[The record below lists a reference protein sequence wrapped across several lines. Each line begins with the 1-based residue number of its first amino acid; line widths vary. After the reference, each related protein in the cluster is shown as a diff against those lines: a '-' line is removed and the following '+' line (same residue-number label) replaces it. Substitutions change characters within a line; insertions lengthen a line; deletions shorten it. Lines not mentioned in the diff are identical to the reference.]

1 MVVVGVRG
9 RVGVTVRARV
19 SLPLRKV
26 APLRESR
33 RRVVGS
39 IAMSAVGHSFTWLG
53 LGVSVRGRGVG
64 VEG

>member
-1 MVVVGVRG
+1 M
-9 RVGVTVRARV
+9 
-19 SLPLRKV
+19 RKV

-39 IAMSAVGHSFTWLG
+39 IAMSTVGHSFTWLG